1 MQSEDGIDVIP
12 PVIIQEVTTAEE
24 VPPTTKDM
32 AKFEKVEDEQAYQ
45 DFVTAFLDRLCE
57 NCKRM
62 REQIIVRAKC
72 AGILMKEGEED
83 GEDDA
88 VEGYLAALV
97 PDAQM
102 KVLKSIRRR
111 TVNAKWVFKPFWFL
125 LQKPGGS

>member
-1 MQSEDGIDVIP
+1 MQSEDEIDVIP

-24 VPPTTKDM
+24 VPPTNEEM
-32 AKFEKVEDEQAYQ
+32 AKFEKMEDEQAYQ

-72 AGILMKEGEED
+72 AGILMKED
-83 GEDDA
+83 EDDA

-97 PDAQM
+97 PETQL

-111 TVNAKWVFKPFWFL
+111 TVSLVHFSSFHFEIPTHK
-125 LQKPGGS
+125 S

>member
-1 MQSEDGIDVIP
+1 MQSEDEIDVIP

-24 VPPTTKDM
+24 VPPTNEEM
-32 AKFEKVEDEQAYQ
+32 AKFEKMEDEQAYQ

-62 REQIIVRAKC
+62 REQIIARAKC
-72 AGILMKEGEED
+72 AGILMKED
-83 GEDDA
+83 EDDA

-97 PDAQM
+97 PETQL

-111 TVNAKWVFKPFWFL
+111 TVIFVQFSSFHFEIPICK
-125 LQKPGGS
+125 S